1 MVRFS
6 LHSDFDL
13 YSGDDE
19 GYYSIFDSE
28 EESYI
33 GDFSKDD
40 LSCVKDV
47 LRKLNDLDFLLKDAE
62 RSLEISQKYRTVD
75 NISLGEEN
83 QRLRKEL
90 EYNQGLYN
98 LRLKTIV
105 SFIDDLIY
113 ENTVLGKSNR
123 LVDVKEMVL
132 GLME

>member
-33 GDFSKDD
+33 GDFSKDE

-62 RSLEISQKYRTVD
+62 QSLEISQKYRTVD